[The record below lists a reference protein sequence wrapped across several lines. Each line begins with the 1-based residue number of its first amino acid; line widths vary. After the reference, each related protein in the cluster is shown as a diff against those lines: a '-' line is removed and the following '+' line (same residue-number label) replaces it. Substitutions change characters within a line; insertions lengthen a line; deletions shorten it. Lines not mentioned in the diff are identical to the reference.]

1 MPTLRNKVANALS
14 FAHLAGFGSRK
25 AEGDEPEK
33 KDGKAKGS
41 RADDDEGDDKRDDQ
55 DREDIDSKK
64 SKKAE
69 GDDPDKKD
77 DDADSESDDP
87 AKGDDED
94 EDDGAK
100 KSKKAKAED
109 DDPDAEDDEDEMR
122 GKSSASSARRR
133 ERARCAA
140 IFGSKAAGRNPVLA
154 ANLAFKTTMTRKQA
168 LLVLEGTPAAATG
181 GDRASRNP
189 GLGGGGSSQPNSR
202 QAVASSWDTAF
213 AKANPRRK

>member
-41 RADDDEGDDKRDDQ
+41 RADDQDEADDKRDDQ

-77 DDADSESDDP
+77 DDDAEGDGQDD
-87 AKGDDED
+87 GDDEEEGD
-94 EDDGAK
+94 K
-100 KSKKAKAED
+100 KAKKAKAED

-122 GKSSASSARRR
+122 GKGAASSARRR

-154 ANLAFKTTMTRKQA
+154 ANLAFKTSMTRKQA
-168 LLVLEGTPAAATG
+168 LAVLEGTPAAATG

-189 GLGGGGSSQPNSR
+189 GLGAGGSSQPSSR
-202 QAVASSWDTAF
+202 QAAVSSWDAAF
-213 AKANPRRK
+213 AKVNPRRK